1 GGGSVRRRPQHG
13 LEHRPVDPRAVRG
26 DARPAVSLLAA
37 PQPARDRAGE
47 GRGRNRQPN
56 RGRRS
61 VGDGGDRARR
71 DRRGGRPAF
80 FGALDGGGTAPS
92 RGCDPDGGGRGRGD
106 GDGNLRFHGTD
117 ERVHGRDVH
126 DVPGS
131 DQAGRGA
138 GAARTGRGGRRR
150 EDPSDRDD
158 PRSGGRGL
166 RAAKHGRHRRRPP
179 QQGGVGPEYGAARE
193 ARRGGGARGRRGRG
207 AG

>member
-1 GGGSVRRRPQHG
+1 QGRSAAPAGGRGGGSAPGPARDGRGPWCHGRRARGNGADEQRQVVGRVPRAGGGSVRRRPQHG

-126 DVPGS
+126 DVP
-131 DQAGRGA
+131 
-138 GAARTGRGGRRR
+138 
-150 EDPSDRDD
+150 
-158 PRSGGRGL
+158 
-166 RAAKHGRHRRRPP
+166 
-179 QQGGVGPEYGAARE
+179 
-193 ARRGGGARGRRGRG
+193 
-207 AG
+207 